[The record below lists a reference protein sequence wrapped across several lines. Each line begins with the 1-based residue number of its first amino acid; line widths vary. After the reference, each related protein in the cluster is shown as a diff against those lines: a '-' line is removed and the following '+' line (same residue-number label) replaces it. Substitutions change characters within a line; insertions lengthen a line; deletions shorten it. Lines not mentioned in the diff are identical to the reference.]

1 MHKAWACTFTNR
13 TISKTEPCIA
23 FVQASKNEL
32 GIFSNLWNNM
42 HQRMAT
48 YLESQKSHEHQ
59 LMQRQHYATHDSWRN
74 NETSEYTWLV
84 QDLVY
89 FGSNISLSFHLL
101 AIPEEGFSVKNQ
113 RIQCIRHKMSSSL
126 KCMDTE
132 WKAKRFAIL
141 TIVGRLF
148 SNKNNITPSARSNTA
163 GKIGQKE
170 ANISKDTR
178 IYECTTHERL
188 KNR

>member
-1 MHKAWACTFTNR
+1 
-13 TISKTEPCIA
+13 
-23 FVQASKNEL
+23 
-32 GIFSNLWNNM
+32 
-42 HQRMAT
+42 
-48 YLESQKSHEHQ
+48 
-59 LMQRQHYATHDSWRN
+59 
-74 NETSEYTWLV
+74 
-84 QDLVY
+84 
-89 FGSNISLSFHLL
+89 
-101 AIPEEGFSVKNQ
+101 
-113 RIQCIRHKMSSSL
+113 
-126 KCMDTE
+126 MDTE